1 MIGSENSG
9 SPQKARRHRVVPIQV
24 HPYKI
29 ARSQKLFLSSNCI
42 IRIVNRISLIPILN
56 FAFILLAIASNT
68 PALGSVT
75 EYGRSV
81 EDLIGAFSI
90 EKTIQIGGSS
100 QNFLS
105 GSEADPLSPPRSLSS
120 GLMADDQAPSLAGLV
135 IEPPSIPANYSQ
147 PVNIT
152 LHAIDD
158 QAFFGAEAR
167 FTGPGGM
174 EAVALFPS
182 ASITAGSAKDGWY
195 NASIILPANQT
206 GEWRLESLTMV
217 DREGNR
223 RILLEKELEE
233 RGFDANIFVVQPDS
247 TLSQFT

>member
-1 MIGSENSG
+1 M
-9 SPQKARRHRVVPIQV
+9 P
-24 HPYKI
+24 
-29 ARSQKLFLSSNCI
+29 SN
-42 IRIVNRISLIPILN
+42 NP
-56 FAFILLAIASNT
+56 AF
-68 PALGSVT
+68 GSVT
-75 EYGRSV
+75 GYGRSV
-81 EDLIGAFSI
+81 GDLIGAVSI
-90 EKTIQIGGSS
+90 EKPLQIGGSS
-100 QNFLS
+100 QDFLS
-105 GSEADPLSPPRSLSS
+105 GSEADPLSPPRRLSS
-120 GLMADDQAPSLAGLV
+120 SLMADDQAPSLAGLV